1 MSLLGRASESEFY
14 EDMYEYKNLVQP
26 PRVQVFRFQA
36 PLYYANKDV
45 FLRSVYK
52 TVGVEPFL
60 EISRRRKE
68 EKKAKLL
75 SLRQSKENGEKN
87 NGEVVIGLV
96 ERELDF
102 DTLVLDCSAIPF
114 LDSTGVSTFK
124 GLVKEYKD
132 IGVDVVLASCNAS
145 VIDTLQKSHFFGKGN
160 KDMSCTLFHTV
171 HAAVLY
177 ANSHST
183 YTEVTSEDQ
192 GE

>member
-1 MSLLGRASESEFY
+1 MN
-14 EDMYEYKNLVQP
+14 EYKNLVQP

-52 TVGVEPFL
+52 AVGLEPFL
-60 EISRRRKE
+60 EIARRRKE
-68 EKKAKLL
+68 EKKAKQL
-75 SLRQSKENGEKN
+75 SLRLTKANGEKN

-102 DTLVLDCSAIPF
+102 DTIVLDCSAIPF
-114 LDSTGVSTFK
+114 LDSTGVATLK

-132 IGVDVVLASCNAS
+132 IGVDVLLASCNAS
-145 VIDTLQKSHFFGKGN
+145 VIDTLQKSHFFGKKN
-160 KDMSCTLFHTV
+160 KDMSNVLFHTV
-171 HAAVLY
+171 HAAVLH
-177 ANSHST
+177 ANSNSADIEDT
-183 YTEVTSEDQ
+183 TADQ

>member
-1 MSLLGRASESEFY
+1 MN
-14 EDMYEYKNLVQP
+14 EYKNLVQP

-52 TVGVEPFL
+52 AVGVEPFL
-60 EISRRRKE
+60 ETARRRKA
-68 EKKAKLL
+68 EKKAKL
-75 SLRQSKENGEKN
+75 SLRHTKENGEKN

-102 DTLVLDCSAIPF
+102 DTIVLDCSTIPF
-114 LDSTGVSTFK
+114 LDSTGVTTFK

-132 IGVDVVLASCNAS
+132 IGVDVLLASCNTS
-145 VIDTLQKSHFFGKGN
+145 VIDTLQKSHFFGKQN
-160 KDMSCTLFHTV
+160 KDMSNILFHTV

-177 ANSHST
+177 ANSNST
-183 YTEVTSEDQ
+183 DTEVTPVDQ
-192 GE
+192 GD

>member
-1 MSLLGRASESEFY
+1 MN
-14 EDMYEYKNLVQP
+14 EYKNLAQP

-60 EISRRRKE
+60 EIARRRKE

-75 SLRQSKENGEKN
+75 SLRHTKENGEKN
-87 NGEVVIGLV
+87 NREVVIGLV

-102 DTLVLDCSAIPF
+102 DTIVLDCSAIPF
-114 LDSTGVSTFK
+114 LDSTGVSTIK

-132 IGVDVVLASCNAS
+132 IGVDVLLASCNTS
-145 VIDTLQKSHFFGKGN
+145 VIDTLQKSHFFGKQN
-160 KDMSCTLFHTV
+160 KDMSSMLFHTV

-177 ANSHST
+177 ANSTST
-183 YTEVTSEDQ
+183 DTEVTPVDQ

>member
-1 MSLLGRASESEFY
+1 MN
-14 EDMYEYKNLVQP
+14 EYKNLVQP
-26 PRVQVFRFQA
+26 PRVQVFRFQS

-52 TVGVEPFL
+52 AVGVEPFL
-60 EISRRRKE
+60 EIARRRKE

-75 SLRQSKENGEKN
+75 SLRHTKENGEKN
-87 NGEVVIGLV
+87 NREVVIGLV

-102 DTLVLDCSAIPF
+102 DTIVLDCSTIPF
-114 LDSTGVSTFK
+114 LDSTGVTTIK

-132 IGVDVVLASCNAS
+132 IGVDVLLASCNAS
-145 VIDTLQKSHFFGKGN
+145 VIDTLQKSHFFGKQN
-160 KDMSCTLFHTV
+160 KEMGSMLFHTV

-177 ANSHST
+177 ANSNST
-183 YTEVTSEDQ
+183 DTEVTPVDQ